1 MEAINF
7 CSVETPGREFNGK
20 RVLSLSMKMW
30 RKSPCPAHTHNSE
43 EADLAQSGGKYW
55 PRLEWPGSGHTTY
68 LLDTGL
74 NDVVPEGQIN

>member
-1 MEAINF
+1 MF
-7 CSVETPGREFNGK
+7 
-20 RVLSLSMKMW
+20 
-30 RKSPCPAHTHNSE
+30 PCPAHTHNSE